1 MTLADIEKKYTQC
14 VKHADLGA
22 YTQCVYTDVLRHVA
36 PFDAALQGCY
46 RNCKSQTYIIEPFL

>member
-22 YTQCVYTDVLRHVA
+22 YTQCVYTDVLRNIA
-36 PFDAALQGCY
+36 PKGAAVRG
-46 RNCKSQTYIIEPFL
+46 R

>member
-22 YTQCVYTDVLRHVA
+22 YTQCVYTDVVCNHFFPLKVER
-36 PFDAALQGCY
+36 
-46 RNCKSQTYIIEPFL
+46 R

>member
-22 YTQCVYTDVLRHVA
+22 YTQCVYTDVGNKL
-36 PFDAALQGCY
+36 
-46 RNCKSQTYIIEPFL
+46 KKIEYEQREME

>member
-22 YTQCVYTDVLRHVA
+22 YTQCVYTDVVPHLKKTKM
-36 PFDAALQGCY
+36 LTK
-46 RNCKSQTYIIEPFL
+46 NEIEFYKFTT

>member
-22 YTQCVYTDVLRHVA
+22 YTQCVYTDVR
-36 PFDAALQGCY
+36 
-46 RNCKSQTYIIEPFL
+46 RNFLEANLESMVEKFS